1 MSKFTPR
8 EYQKIMSDFVLER
21 ERCNLFVPMGL
32 GKTGATLS
40 AIEELRLVD
49 DGPVLV
55 IAPLRVAQSTWPD
68 EVKKWKFDLPTTAIV
83 GNAAQ
88 RAQALREDSAIYTIN
103 YENIPS
109 LVEWYKYNPRPWPF
123 KTIVADEVTKLK
135 GFRTRQGTKR
145 AKALAE
151 VAHKK
156 VDRWIGLTGT
166 PAPNGLKDLWGP
178 MWFVDGGQRLGKSF
192 TAFSQRWFRTSFDG
206 YGLEPTENAQ
216 KEIQTLISDVCLS
229 LDAKD
234 YFNLSEPIRNK
245 IVVELPHK
253 ARQQYRDMEKKMFL
267 ELEGHLGPTEVEALN
282 AASKTQ
288 KCLQLANGAIYTDEA
303 RNWTEVHDAKIQT
316 LDDIIEEA
324 GGAPV
329 LVAYHFKH
337 DLVRLR
343 AAFPRGRVLDS
354 DPETIRAWNAGKI
367 PVLFAHP
374 ASAGHG
380 LNLQDGGN
388 IIVFFS
394 VNWNLEEHQQIIER
408 IGPTRQMQ
416 AGHNRPVFIHYILAN
431 DTVDFDVLDR
441 LESKRSVQDIL
452 MQAMKRRK

>member
-1 MSKFTPR
+1 MKLRPVQVPMV
-8 EYQKIMSDFVLER
+8 EHVLDEQR
-21 ERCNLFVPMGL
+21 GNLFSFMGS
-32 GKTGATLS
+32 GKTS
-40 AIEELRLVD
+40 ALLHCIDCLNIVEPD
-49 DGPVLV
+49 PVL
-55 IAPLRVAQSTWPD
+55 ILAPLRVATTTWP
-68 EVKKWKFDLPTTAIV
+68 EEAKKHGFDFNVTAVV
-83 GNAAQ
+83 GTAEQ
-88 RAQALREDSAIYTIN
+88 RAQALRQDSKVFTIN
-103 YENIPS
+103 YENVPW
-109 LVEWYKYNPRPWPF
+109 LVDWYKYNPRPWPF

-192 TAFSQRWFRTSFDG
+192 TAFSDRWFRKSYDG
-206 YGLEPTENAQ
+206 FGLEPVECAQ
-216 KEIQTLISDVCLS
+216 AQIQSAISDVCLS

-234 YFNLSEPIRNK
+234 YFNLSEPITNR
-245 IVVELPHK
+245 ITIDLPYK

-267 ELEGHLGPTEVEALN
+267 ELEGHLGPTAIEALN

-288 KCLQLANGAIYTDEA
+288 KCLQLANGAIYTDESK
-303 RNWTEVHDAKIQT
+303 NWQEVHDAKIQA
-316 LDDIIEEA
+316 LDDIVEEA

-337 DLVRLR
+337 DLARLKS
-343 AAFPRGRVLDS
+343 AFPRGRVLDS
-354 DPETIRAWNAGKI
+354 DPETIRSWNAGKI

-388 IIVFFS
+388 ILVFFS

-408 IGPTRQMQ
+408 IGPVRQLQ

-431 DTVDFDVLDR
+431 ETVDFDVLER
-441 LESKRSVQDIL
+441 LESKATVQEVL
-452 MQAMKRRK
+452 MKAMKRRK